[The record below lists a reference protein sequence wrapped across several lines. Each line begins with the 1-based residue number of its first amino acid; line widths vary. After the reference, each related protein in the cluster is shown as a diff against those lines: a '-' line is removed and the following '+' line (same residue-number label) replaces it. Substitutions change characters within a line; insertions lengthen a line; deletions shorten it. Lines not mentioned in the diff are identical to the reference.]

1 MQKDAKRIYG
11 YGAAEVLDIAQS
23 LYETQKLITYPRTDS
38 NYLSSEMKHL
48 VPGYIDMIST
58 IDQYKTAS
66 EQLSEQ
72 GLTINSRMIN
82 DSKIS
87 DHHAIIVTENI
98 KNHDLSKLSVREK
111 NILHLIITRMLC
123 AVAKPFRYNETSLEA
138 VVEDETF
145 VSKTKQI
152 IDLGY
157 QQVEVDLL
165 GKTLPKDM
173 ELFHVT
179 NGQSVSIDSM
189 NIADKQTTPPK
200 PFTDVIF
207 CERKEWIG
215 IEERSSA

>member
-1 MQKDAKRIYG
+1 
-11 YGAAEVLDIAQS
+11 
-23 LYETQKLITYPRTDS
+23 
-38 NYLSSEMKHL
+38 
-48 VPGYIDMIST
+48 
-58 IDQYKTAS
+58 
-66 EQLSEQ
+66 
-72 GLTINSRMIN
+72 
-82 DSKIS
+82 
-87 DHHAIIVTENI
+87 
-98 KNHDLSKLSVREK
+98 
-111 NILHLIITRMLC
+111 MLC

-189 NIADKQTTPPK
+189 NIADRQTTPPK
-200 PFTDVIF
+200 PFTEGTLIDAMKNLKNTLILT
-207 CERKEWIG
+207 I
-215 IEERSSA
+215 

>member
-1 MQKDAKRIYG
+1 
-11 YGAAEVLDIAQS
+11 
-23 LYETQKLITYPRTDS
+23 
-38 NYLSSEMKHL
+38 
-48 VPGYIDMIST
+48 
-58 IDQYKTAS
+58 
-66 EQLSEQ
+66 
-72 GLTINSRMIN
+72 
-82 DSKIS
+82 
-87 DHHAIIVTENI
+87 
-98 KNHDLSKLSVREK
+98 
-111 NILHLIITRMLC
+111 MLC

-189 NIADKQTTPPK
+189 NIADRQTTPPK
-200 PFTDVIF
+200 PFTEGTLIDAMKNLKKYIDSDNLKNAVSDRGLGTVATRAGIIEKLLQMKVVEKVKKVKFLIF
-207 CERKEWIG
+207 MQLL
-215 IEERSSA
+215 

>member
-1 MQKDAKRIYG
+1 MCIR
-11 YGAAEVLDIAQS
+11 
-23 LYETQKLITYPRTDS
+23 DS
-38 NYLSSEMKHL
+38 
-48 VPGYIDMIST
+48 
-58 IDQYKTAS
+58 
-66 EQLSEQ
+66 
-72 GLTINSRMIN
+72 
-82 DSKIS
+82 
-87 DHHAIIVTENI
+87 
-98 KNHDLSKLSVREK
+98 
-111 NILHLIITRMLC
+111 
-123 AVAKPFRYNETSLEA
+123 NETSLEA

-200 PFTDVIF
+200 PFTEGTLIDAMKNLKKYIDSDNLKNAVSD
-207 CERKEWIG
+207 RGLGTVATRAG
-215 IEERSSA
+215 IIEKLLQKMCIRDSL